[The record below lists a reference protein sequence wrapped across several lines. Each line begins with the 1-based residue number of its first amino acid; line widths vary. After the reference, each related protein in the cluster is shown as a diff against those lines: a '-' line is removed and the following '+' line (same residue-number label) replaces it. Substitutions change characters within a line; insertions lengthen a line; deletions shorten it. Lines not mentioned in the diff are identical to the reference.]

1 MIIQERYFLLYIC
14 LIMIQL
20 FCCIKAYKSD
30 KPIGKYT
37 SFVNASIILPIV
49 GNIIII
55 MSENKHIS
63 YLGYLLYYIGMTFVM
78 LSLVVFTNVYC
89 KGVDE
94 YSKNKHS
101 KPYFLYVLVIIDIIQ
116 LLLGDMFHHIVSLE
130 PTMLDG
136 KILYSDVPK
145 VGLTFHRIADYFILV
160 CIVLIYFI
168 SIYKTSK
175 LYREKYVLLLI
186 ILVASAVAQFIY
198 IQNRKII
205 DHAIIFHAILGGVIF
220 YLSIIHRPLR
230 LLDAMLSNI
239 ISDMNDAVY
248 VFDNTHRCV
257 WVNEQGMNLLELKD
271 SSLKEVKDTLF
282 EKFKN
287 ITNKGDSWTENRVVG
302 KKYYILEKKSV
313 KAERGKLAGSV
324 LIIKDDTKRH
334 LAVEREVYDSRHD
347 SLTGIY
353 NMKYLYSRISNQL
366 AYTDEEYVL
375 LYLNI
380 KSFKLINENFG
391 KTYGDVV
398 LIELANWIR
407 NNVSDGLYGRLVSDT
422 FGICI
427 LKKDFDEDFYIREL
441 SDFVVILKNVELR
454 INIHIGVYEVLNR
467 SMDVSVMFD
476 RAHLAISNVEE
487 KYKTVVKYYDEKI
500 RNEMLEEQR
509 LVSDFPVAIKYDHII
524 PYLQPIVDEKGKVVG
539 VEALARWNHS
549 EMGFLPP
556 YKFIPLF
563 EKNGL
568 ITQLDMHIWEQ
579 ACKILN
585 EWKKLNLD
593 LFISINISPKD
604 FYFTDVVSVI
614 VKLIK
619 KYDIEPRKLR
629 IEITETA
636 MMSNPEE
643 RIDILNKFRDA
654 GFIVEMD
661 DFGSGYSSLNTL
673 KDMPVDLLK
682 IDMKFL
688 SKDNDERANI
698 IIKNIINL
706 TNDLDIVSLTE
717 GVETKEQF
725 EGLLAMGC
733 ELFQGYYF
741 SKPMPVEEFSSFIE
755 KSASL

>member
-1 MIIQERYFLLYIC
+1 M
-14 LIMIQL
+14 
-20 FCCIKAYKSD
+20 
-30 KPIGKYT
+30 
-37 SFVNASIILPIV
+37 
-49 GNIIII
+49 
-55 MSENKHIS
+55 
-63 YLGYLLYYIGMTFVM
+63 
-78 LSLVVFTNVYC
+78 
-89 KGVDE
+89 
-94 YSKNKHS
+94 
-101 KPYFLYVLVIIDIIQ
+101 
-116 LLLGDMFHHIVSLE
+116 
-130 PTMLDG
+130 
-136 KILYSDVPK
+136 
-145 VGLTFHRIADYFILV
+145 
-160 CIVLIYFI
+160 
-168 SIYKTSK
+168 
-175 LYREKYVLLLI
+175 
-186 ILVASAVAQFIY
+186 
-198 IQNRKII
+198 
-205 DHAIIFHAILGGVIF
+205 
-220 YLSIIHRPLR
+220 
-230 LLDAMLSNI
+230 
-239 ISDMNDAVY
+239 
-248 VFDNTHRCV
+248 
-257 WVNEQGMNLLELKD
+257 
-271 SSLKEVKDTLF
+271 
-282 EKFKN
+282 
-287 ITNKGDSWTENRVVG
+287 
-302 KKYYILEKKSV
+302 
-313 KAERGKLAGSV
+313 AGSV
-324 LIIKDDTKRH
+324 LIIKDDTKRQQ
-334 LAVEREVYDSRHD
+334 AVEREVYDSRHD

-539 VEALARWNHS
+539 AEALARWNHS
-549 EMGFLPP
+549 EKGFLPP

-619 KYDIEPRKLR
+619 KYDIESRKLR

-673 KDMPVDLLK
+673 KDMPVNLLK

-706 TNDLDIVSLTE
+706 TNDLNIVSLTE

>member
-239 ISDMNDAVY
+239 ISDTNDAVY

>member
-230 LLDAMLSNI
+230 LLGAMLSNI

-282 EKFKN
+282 EKFKK

-539 VEALARWNHS
+539 AEVLARWNHS

-706 TNDLDIVSLTE
+706 TNDLNIVSLTE

>member
-239 ISDMNDAVY
+239 ISDTNDAVY

-539 VEALARWNHS
+539 AEVLARWNHS

>member
-1 MIIQERYFLLYIC
+1 MTIQERYFLLYIC

-55 MSENKHIS
+55 MSEDKHIS

-145 VGLTFHRIADYFILV
+145 VGLTFHRIADYFIFV
-160 CIVLIYFI
+160 CIVLIYSI

-186 ILVASAVAQFIY
+186 TLVASAVAQFIY

-427 LKKDFDEDFYIREL
+427 LKKDFDEDFYTREL

-487 KYKTVVKYYDEKI
+487 KYKTVVRYYDEKI
-500 RNEMLEEQR
+500 RNELLEEQR

-539 VEALARWNHS
+539 AEALARWNHS

-688 SKDNDERANI
+688 SKDNDERANK
-698 IIKNIINL
+698 IIKTIINL
-706 TNDLDIVSLTE
+706 TNDLNIVSLTE

>member
-198 IQNRKII
+198 IQNREII

-313 KAERGKLAGSV
+313 KAERGKLAGSM

-391 KTYGDVV
+391 KAYGDVV

-539 VEALARWNHS
+539 AEVLARWNHS

>member
-313 KAERGKLAGSV
+313 KAERGKLAGSM

-427 LKKDFDEDFYIREL
+427 LKKDFDEDFYVREL

-539 VEALARWNHS
+539 AEALARWNHS

-568 ITQLDMHIWEQ
+568 ITQLDMYIWEQ
-579 ACKILN
+579 VCKILN

>member
-14 LIMIQL
+14 LIMVQL
-20 FCCIKAYKSD
+20 FCCVKAYKSD

-37 SFVNASIILPIV
+37 SFVNAFIILPIV

-55 MSENKHIS
+55 MSENMHVS
-63 YLGYLLYYIGMTFVM
+63 YLGYLLYYIGMTMVM

-101 KPYFLYVLVIIDIIQ
+101 KPYVLYVLVIIDIIQ
-116 LLLGDMFHHIVSLE
+116 LLLGDAFHHIVSLE

-145 VGLTFHRIADYFILV
+145 VGLTFHRIADYFIFV
-160 CIVLIYFI
+160 CIVLIYSI

-186 ILVASAVAQFIY
+186 TLVASAVAQFIY

-205 DHAIIFHAILGGVIF
+205 DHSIIFHAILGGVIF

-282 EKFKN
+282 EKFKD
-287 ITNKGDSWTENRVVG
+287 ITNKGDSWTESRVIG

-313 KAERGKLAGSV
+313 KAEREKLAGSV
-324 LIIKDDTKRH
+324 LIVKDDTKRQQ
-334 LAVEREVYDSRHD
+334 AVEREVYDSRHD

-539 VEALARWNHS
+539 AEALARWNHS
-549 EMGFLPP
+549 GMGFLPP

-673 KDMPVDLLK
+673 KDMPVNLLK

-706 TNDLDIVSLTE
+706 TNDLNIVSLTE

>member
-313 KAERGKLAGSV
+313 KAERGKLAGSM

-539 VEALARWNHS
+539 AEALARWNHS

-568 ITQLDMHIWEQ
+568 ITQLDMYIWEQ
-579 ACKILN
+579 VCKILN

-706 TNDLDIVSLTE
+706 TNDLNIVSLTE

>member
-313 KAERGKLAGSV
+313 KAERGKLAGSM

-539 VEALARWNHS
+539 AEALARWNHS

>member
-539 VEALARWNHS
+539 AEALARWNHS

>member
-313 KAERGKLAGSV
+313 KAERGKLAGSM

-539 VEALARWNHS
+539 AEVLARWNHS

>member
-116 LLLGDMFHHIVSLE
+116 LLIGDMFHHIVSLE

-313 KAERGKLAGSV
+313 KAERGKLAGSM

-539 VEALARWNHS
+539 AEALARWNHS

>member
-1 MIIQERYFLLYIC
+1 MIIQERYLLLFIC
-14 LIMIQL
+14 LIMVQL
-20 FCCIKAYKSD
+20 FCCYKAYKSD
-30 KPIGKYT
+30 KTIGKYT
-37 SFVNASIILPIV
+37 GKVNLAIIIPIV

-55 MSENKHIS
+55 MSEDKHIS
-63 YLGYLLYYIGMTFVM
+63 YFGYLIYYIGMTIVM
-78 LSLVVFTNVYC
+78 LSLIVFTNVYC

-101 KPYFLYVLVIIDIIQ
+101 QPYILYVLAGIDIFQ
-116 LLLGDMFHHIVSLE
+116 LLLGDVFHHIIDLE
-130 PTMLDG
+130 PTVLDG
-136 KILYSDVPK
+136 KVLYGDKPK
-145 VGLTFHRIADYFILV
+145 IGLTFHRIADYIMFV
-160 CIVLIYFI
+160 CIVLILMV

-175 LYREKYVLLLI
+175 LYREKYLVV
-186 ILVASAVAQFIY
+186 LVALVVAGVAQFIY
-198 IQNRKII
+198 IRNREII
-205 DHAIIFHAILGGVIF
+205 DHSIIVHSIFGGVVF

-230 LLDAMLSNI
+230 LLDAMLSNVV
-239 ISDMNDAVY
+239 SDMNDAVY

-257 WVNEQGMNLLELKD
+257 WVNEQGMNLLDLRD
-271 SSLKEVKDTLF
+271 SSLKNVKDTLF
-282 EKFKN
+282 SKFN
-287 ITNKGDSWTENRVVG
+287 NLTNKGENWTENRVID
-302 KKYYILEKKSV
+302 KNYYILEKKSV
-313 KAERGKLAGSV
+313 KTEHEKLAGSV

-334 LAVEREVYDSRHD
+334 LAIEKEVYDSRHD

-353 NMKYLYSRISNQL
+353 NMKYLYSRISDKL
-366 AYTDEEYVL
+366 AFSNDEYVL

-407 NNVSDGLYGRLVSDT
+407 NNVKEGLFGRLVSDT

-427 LKKDFDEDFYIREL
+427 LKKDFDEEHYIREL
-441 SDFVVILKNVELR
+441 SDFVVILKDVELR
-454 INIHIGVYEVLNR
+454 INIHIGVYEVVNR

-476 RAHLAISNVEE
+476 RAHLAVTDVEE
-487 KYKTVVKYYDEKI
+487 KYNTVVKYYDEAI
-500 RNEMLEEQR
+500 RNELLEEQR
-509 LVSDFPVAIKYDHII
+509 LVSEFPDAVKFNHIV
-524 PYLQPIVDEKGKVVG
+524 PYLQPIVGKDGAVVG
-539 VEALARWNHS
+539 AEALARWNHS
-549 EMGFLPP
+549 ELGFLPP

-568 ITQLDMHIWEQ
+568 ITKLDMHIWEQ
-579 ACKILN
+579 ACVILN
-585 EWKKLNLD
+585 EWKHTKPD
-593 LFISINISPKD
+593 LFVSINISPKD

-614 VKLIK
+614 MKLIK
-619 KYDIEPRKLR
+619 KYDIKSEKLR

-643 RIDILNKFRDA
+643 RTNILNKFREE

-688 SKDNDERANI
+688 SRDNDERANI

-706 TNDLDIVSLTE
+706 ANDLKIVSLTE

-725 EGLLAMGC
+725 EGLLSMGC

-741 SKPMPVEEFSSFIE
+741 SKPMPVEEFNNFIE
-755 KSASL
+755 KEQ

>member
-313 KAERGKLAGSV
+313 KAERGKLAGSM

-539 VEALARWNHS
+539 AEALARWNHS

-568 ITQLDMHIWEQ
+568 ITQLDMYIWEQ
-579 ACKILN
+579 VCKILN

>member
-55 MSENKHIS
+55 TSENKHIS

-302 KKYYILEKKSV
+302 KKYYILEKKSI
-313 KAERGKLAGSV
+313 KAERGKLAGSM

-539 VEALARWNHS
+539 AEALARWNHS

-568 ITQLDMHIWEQ
+568 ITQLDMYIWEQ
-579 ACKILN
+579 VCKILN

>member
-230 LLDAMLSNI
+230 LLGAMLSNI

-282 EKFKN
+282 EKFKK

-302 KKYYILEKKSV
+302 EKYYILEKKSV

-539 VEALARWNHS
+539 AEALARWNHS

-568 ITQLDMHIWEQ
+568 ITQLDMYIWEQ
-579 ACKILN
+579 VCKILN

-741 SKPMPVEEFSSFIE
+741 SKPMPVEEFSIFIE

>member
-313 KAERGKLAGSV
+313 KAERGKLAGSM